1 MMDFLSYLEHLK
13 FFMWVLQSGSIW
25 AYPTILTMHT
35 VGMGIVAG
43 VAAMIN
49 LRLLGISPGT
59 PIRPLEKLYP
69 LMWSGFWINA
79 VTGTT
84 LMIAD
89 ATTKLTNLDF
99 YVKMVFVFS
108 GVALIVIIRK
118 RVFRD
123 PNLDKGPVPD
133 NVKRLAWLSMVCWIG
148 AITAGRLLAYLGP
161 VSGVPGLSNQ

>member
-1 MMDFLSYLEHLK
+1 MMDFLSWLEHLK
-13 FFMWVLQSGSIW
+13 FSMWVLQSGSIW

-35 VGMGIVAG
+35 IGMGIVAG
-43 VAAMIN
+43 VAAVLN
-49 LRLLGISPGT
+49 LRLLGVSPAT

-69 LMWSGFWINA
+69 LMWAGFWINA

-89 ATTKLTNLDF
+89 ATTKLTNPDF
-99 YVKMVFVFS
+99 GVKMVFVFS
-108 GVALIVIIRK
+108 GVALIVIMRK
-118 RVFRD
+118 KVFRD
-123 PNLDKGPVPD
+123 PNLDKGPVPSS
-133 NVKRLAWLSMVCWIG
+133 VKRLAWLSLACWIG